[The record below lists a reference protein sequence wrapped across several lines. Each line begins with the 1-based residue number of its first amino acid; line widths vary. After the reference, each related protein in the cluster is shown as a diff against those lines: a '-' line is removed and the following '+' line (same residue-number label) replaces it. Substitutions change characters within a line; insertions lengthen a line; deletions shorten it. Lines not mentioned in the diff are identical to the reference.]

1 MPKLYF
7 VTGGT
12 GFLGVELIK
21 RLLAEGHF
29 VNCLYRT
36 GSKIEPLKKLDKQ
49 GQLTFFQGTL
59 ADYKQLKAAM
69 KGADGVFHVAA
80 LARAW
85 SKGPNDFHEIN
96 IQGTRN
102 VLEAAKAQGAIRVVF
117 TSTGGTLATGTI
129 EYPADE
135 ATVRQI
141 SFYNHYEATK
151 YQNEQE
157 INDFAANGGD
167 ALTVNPTRV
176 YGPGVL
182 SISNAATLLMQKYI
196 NGQWRFMLGS
206 GKSQGNFTYV
216 KDVVEGHILAMK
228 YGSAGERY
236 ILGGENMTLATYF
249 QKIGEQFGKKYPL
262 FNIPMKAAE
271 GFAYL
276 QKLKADVLK
285 TPPMITPDWVQKYY
299 QNWACTSIKA
309 QKALGYQITP
319 ADQAI
324 GETLDWIRGQH

>member
-12 GFLGVELIK
+12 GFIGVELIK
-21 RLLAEGHF
+21 RLLAEGHS

-36 GSKIEPLKKLDKQ
+36 ASKIEPLQNLDHQ
-49 GQLTFFQGTL
+49 GKLTFFQGTL

-96 IQGTRN
+96 VQGTRN
-102 VLEAAKAQGAIRVVF
+102 VLEAAKAQGTCRVVF
-117 TSTGGTLATGTI
+117 TSTGGTLATGNMQQ
-129 EYPADE
+129 PADE
-135 ATVRQI
+135 ATVRQV

-157 INDFAANGGD
+157 IRDFAANGVD

-228 YGSAGERY
+228 YGRPGERY
-236 ILGGENMTLATYF
+236 ILGGENMDLATYF
-249 QKIGEQFGKKYPL
+249 QKIGEQSGKNYSLHK
-262 FNIPMKAAE
+262 IPMKAAE

-276 QKLKADVLK
+276 QKLKANLLK

-299 QNWACTSIKA
+299 QNWACTSAKA
-309 QKALGYQITP
+309 QNELGYQITP
-319 ADQAI
+319 ADHAI
-324 GETLDWIRGQH
+324 AETIEWIRGQH